1 MGKEGLD
8 ILSRVRER
16 TGIGIVT
23 ELMDT
28 ENADAVEEAADVIQ
42 IGTRNMQNFSLLRR
56 VSRAAKPVLLKRGMS
71 ATLEEWLMSAE
82 YVMSG
87 GNYNVVLCERGVRTF
102 SDHSRN
108 TLDLSVIPPAKH
120 LSHLPILV
128 DPSHG
133 TGKRDYVPAMA
144 RAGLAAGADGLMIE
158 MHPDPDRALSDG
170 AQSLNFTGFKALL
183 ESLRRLAEPLGRT
196 LN

>member
-1 MGKEGLD
+1 
-8 ILSRVRER
+8 
-16 TGIGIVT
+16 
-23 ELMDT
+23 
-28 ENADAVEEAADVIQ
+28 
-42 IGTRNMQNFSLLRR
+42 MQNFSLLKR
-56 VSRAAKPVLLKRGMS
+56 VSRAAKPVLLKRGLS

-87 GNYNVVLCERGVRTF
+87 GNYNVILCERGVRTF

-133 TGKRDYVPAMA
+133 TGKRAYVPPMA
-144 RAGLAAGADGLMIE
+144 LAALAAGADGLLLE
-158 MHPDPDRALSDG
+158 VHPDPDHALSDG
-170 AQSLNFTGFKALL
+170 AQSLDFPAFTRLL
-183 ESLRRLAEPLGRT
+183 ESLRRVAQPLGRV